1 MRLVL
6 LPAIA
11 LVIWGCEST
20 PDPVT
25 GEWTYGSP
33 ASAAGLGESNATLT
47 FAGGQATFGVRGMPP
62 GRSGPYRIDGGKVVI
77 EVEGAT
83 MIFTPDAA
91 KKIWTREDKL
101 SAFYRK

>member
-6 LPAIA
+6 LPAIG
-11 LVIWGCEST
+11 LVIWGCARS
-20 PDPVT
+20 PDPVA
-25 GEWTYGSP
+25 GEWIYGSP

-47 FAGGQATFGVRGMPP
+47 FSGGKATFGVRGMPP

-77 EVEGAT
+77 EVEGTT

-91 KKIWTREDKL
+91 KKLWTREDKL
-101 SAFYRK
+101 AAFYRK